1 MKILT
6 PLLWILIAMLVFL
19 GFKPKTMKEALYEL
33 KNRID

>member
-6 PLLWILIAMLVFL
+6 PLLWILIAMLV
-19 GFKPKTMKEALYEL
+19 FKPKTMKEALYEL